1 VVNPGNGH
9 EMMTNVRQIDV
20 GNDGPSQTGFQ
31 IMMGSNVK
39 SSAGLG
45 NYFTP
50 LISCEIWAPILTTQ
64 ILACTLLCIVT
75 VFMRQL
81 SLPHGFRDINKHG
94 VLCM

>member
-1 VVNPGNGH
+1 VVNQGNGH

-50 LISCEIWAPILTTQ
+50 LISCEL
-64 ILACTLLCIVT
+64 
-75 VFMRQL
+75 
-81 SLPHGFRDINKHG
+81 
-94 VLCM
+94 

>member
-1 VVNPGNGH
+1 MVNQGNGH

-50 LISCEIWAPILTTQ
+50 LISCEL
-64 ILACTLLCIVT
+64 
-75 VFMRQL
+75 
-81 SLPHGFRDINKHG
+81 
-94 VLCM
+94 